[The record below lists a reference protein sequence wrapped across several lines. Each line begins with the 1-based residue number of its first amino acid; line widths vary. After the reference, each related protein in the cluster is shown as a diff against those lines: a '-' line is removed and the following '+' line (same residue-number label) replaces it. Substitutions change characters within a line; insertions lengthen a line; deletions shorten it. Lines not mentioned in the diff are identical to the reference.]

1 MRINLKVPYDEKEK
15 AKSLGARWDMEK
27 RIWYVIDPQ
36 NLKPFK
42 QWIPELEKWKCTEIK
57 TY

>member
-1 MRINLKVPYDEKEK
+1 MGKK
-15 AKSLGARWDMEK
+15 
-27 RIWYVIDPQ
+27 IDPQ